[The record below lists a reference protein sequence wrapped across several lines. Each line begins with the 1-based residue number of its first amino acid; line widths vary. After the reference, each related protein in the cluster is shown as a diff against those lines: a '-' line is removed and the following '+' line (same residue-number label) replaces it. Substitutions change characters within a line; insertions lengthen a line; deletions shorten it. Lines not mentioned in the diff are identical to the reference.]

1 MPPIRKLVSCP
12 AFCYIPGTMSDIES
26 ERNWVVDK
34 LDKAFLTPMR
44 AMRLRYVPLLMVY
57 FAYGASSISNTSMQF
72 WVKDNLKLTAV
83 QLASVGIWVTMPW
96 TIKMI
101 FGQMIDSLPIFG
113 SRRKAYIFLGAG
125 VTALGSVM
133 LAGMAGGHWW
143 ATWTGS
149 EMATY
154 LIAMVLTTT
163 GFVIQ
168 DVTADAMTTEVVPR
182 EGRSEKDIK
191 SDLAMVQVLG
201 RLALSI
207 GMVAVAKLG
216 GYIAALVAKSPYVT
230 YERVFWGL
238 LVIPVISCLG
248 AVFVRLE
255 QGKEGVPTKGERG
268 LNASILG
275 GGLFLGGFSVA
286 VGFLKIKGIESLKT
300 VLPYADEVVFV
311 VTLVVLLWMI
321 HSIIRHMERDRYKV
335 LLFTMLALFL
345 YRCAPQIGAGFVW
358 WAIDV
363 LKFDQNFFGT
373 LAQIA
378 TIVPLVMLWLFA
390 EFIAKRPIRSV
401 LIFLI
406 IFGAIITL
414 PELLL
419 FYGGSFVQTHAKFV
433 AIFDTAIE
441 SPLVQVSMVPML
453 ALIAFYAP
461 PKARG
466 TWFAVGASFMN
477 LGLMG
482 ANLLTKH
489 LNNVF
494 KVKRA
499 VADGAGGMIPA
510 DYSQL
515 GYLIIAK
522 IVVSFVVPAAAI
534 LIFLRKPDKEGQ
546 LPITDT
552 PEEPGP
558 DLTESA
564 DGPDTTPWD

>member
-1 MPPIRKLVSCP
+1 
-12 AFCYIPGTMSDIES
+12 MSEVEAKRS
-26 ERNWVVDK
+26 WVVDK

-57 FAYGASSISNTSMQF
+57 LAYGASSISGTSMQF
-72 WVKDNLKLTAV
+72 WVKENLTLTAV
-83 QLASVGIWVTMPW
+83 QLASIGIWVTMPW

-125 VTALGSVM
+125 VTALGAVT

-143 ATWTGS
+143 VTWIGS

-154 LIAMVLTTT
+154 MVAMVFTTT

-182 EGRSEKDIK
+182 EGRPEKNIK

-201 RLALSI
+201 RLALSF
-207 GMVAVAKLG
+207 GMVAVAKLS
-216 GYIAALVAKSPYVT
+216 GYIAGLVKTSSYVT
-230 YERVFWGL
+230 YERIFWGL
-238 LVIPVISCLG
+238 LIIPVISCLG
-248 AVFVRLE
+248 AIFVRLE
-255 QGKEGVPTKGERG
+255 KGKEEDPSEAKGG
-268 LNASILG
+268 LNPRILG
-275 GGLFLGGFSVA
+275 GGIFLGGLSVSI
-286 VGFLKIKGIESLKT
+286 GFLKIKGVESLKML
-300 VLPYADEVVFV
+300 LPYTDEIVFV
-311 VTLVVLLWMI
+311 VTLAVLLWMI
-321 HSIIRHMERDRYKV
+321 HSIIRHMEPERYKV
-335 LLFTMLALFL
+335 LLFTMIAIFL
-345 YRCAPQIGAGFVW
+345 YRCSPQVGAGLTW
-358 WAIDV
+358 WVIDV
-363 LKFDQNFFGT
+363 LGFDENFFGT

-378 TIVPLVMLWLFA
+378 TTVPLIVLWLFA

-406 IFGAIITL
+406 ILGAVMTL
-414 PELLL
+414 PEVLLY
-419 FYGGSFVQTHAKFV
+419 YGGPSVQEHAKYV
-433 AIFDTAIE
+433 VIFDTALE
-441 SPLVQVSMVPML
+441 SPLVQISMVPML

-461 PKARG
+461 ARARG

-482 ANLLTKH
+482 ANLLTKY
-489 LNNVF
+489 LNIAF
-494 KVKRA
+494 KVRRA
-499 VADGAGGMIPA
+499 LPDGAGGMVPA
-510 DYSQL
+510 NYSKL
-515 GYLIIAK
+515 GLLIIAK
-522 IVVSFVVPAAAI
+522 IVVSFVVPAVAI
-534 LIFLRKPDKEGQ
+534 LVFLRKPKKEGP
-546 LPITDT
+546 LPISGS